1 MKSFTNINTTI
12 NTRNFESEQWFLDN
26 IRKPAQAFL
35 ASEEGHAFV
44 RAHFGDEFADTLYE
58 RMDEPLC
65 RLYLIRYKG
74 IPLYRGESV
83 KPYARLGDHIF
94 HMHEDSRSYFGL
106 EEHELPFV
114 TFEVGSLSYS
124 DLSERRAAEMAAIMS
139 DLPILQGR
147 NHLCIL
153 RKDRY
158 YEVHK
163 WYNDRDEIAKV
174 IEKSVFGPGR
184 YCIEWRDFVHGNP
197 CLNWSEQELDETLT
211 VRIGQFVDALS
222 REDRRKLLHQLA
234 QNLGGSGYVTTRMAK
249 IILARLFDGNE
260 TLDDFFKMMQLSS
273 DIISE
278 NLKVTVTE

>member
-1 MKSFTNINTTI
+1 MKSITNINT
-12 NTRNFESEQWFLDN
+12 RNYESEQWFLEN

-65 RLYLIRYKG
+65 RIYLIRYKG

-124 DLSERRAAEMAAIMS
+124 NLSERRAAEGAAILS
-139 DLPILQGR
+139 DLPILQGK

-158 YEVHK
+158 DATHT
-163 WYNDRDEIAKV
+163 WYNDRDQIAKA
-174 IEKSVFGPGR
+174 IEKTVFGPGR
-184 YCIEWRDFVHGNP
+184 YCVQWRDFVYGNP
-197 CLNWSEQELDETLT
+197 CLKWSEQELDETQT

-222 REDRRKLLHQLA
+222 REELRSLLHQLA

-249 IILARLFDGNE
+249 LILTRLFDGNE
-260 TLDDFFKMMQLSS
+260 TLDDFFQMMQLSS
-273 DIISE
+273 DIISQ

>member
-1 MKSFTNINTTI
+1 MKSITNINT
-12 NTRNFESEQWFLDN
+12 RNYESEQWFLEN
-26 IRKPAQAFL
+26 IREPSQAFL

-44 RAHFGDEFADTLYE
+44 RTHFGDEFADTLYD

-65 RLYLIRYKG
+65 RTYLIRYKG

-106 EEHELPFV
+106 EEDELQQFV
-114 TFEVGSLSYS
+114 SFEVGSLSYAK
-124 DLSERRAAEMAAIMS
+124 LAERRATEASAILS

-147 NHLCIL
+147 NHLCIQ

-158 YEVHK
+158 DATHT
-163 WYNDRDEIAKV
+163 WYNDRDQIAQA
-174 IEKSVFGPGR
+174 IEKTVFGPGR

-197 CLNWSEQELDETLT
+197 CLNWSEQEQELDETLT
-211 VRIGQFVDALS
+211 ARIAQYIDTLS
-222 REDRRKLLHQLA
+222 REELRSLLHQLA

-249 IILARLFDGNE
+249 LILTRLFDGNE
-260 TLDDFFKMMQLSS
+260 TLDDFFQMMQLSS
-273 DIISE
+273 DIISQ